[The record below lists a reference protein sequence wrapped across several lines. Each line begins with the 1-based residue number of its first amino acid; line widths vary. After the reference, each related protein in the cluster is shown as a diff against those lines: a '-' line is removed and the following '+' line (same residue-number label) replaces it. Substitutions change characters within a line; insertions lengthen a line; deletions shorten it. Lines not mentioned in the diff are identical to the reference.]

1 MSAALKP
8 RQQAPPPAR
17 SAVWLAW
24 GLWLLVLAVN
34 VVTFVLFNLPEDN
47 ESTAVKL
54 LDHADPGL
62 PVLVFA
68 TVGGLLLA
76 RRPSN
81 VIGWLCWAVG
91 LAVSLSAFGSIQAAR
106 TIAGHSIG
114 SPVVLVLY
122 QLGLYLLPLL
132 GLLPLLV
139 LLFPTG
145 RLPSRRWRPWSGSFS

>member
-34 VVTFVLFNLPEDN
+34 CDRLAVL
-47 ESTAVKL
+47 
-54 LDHADPGL
+54 G
-62 PVLVFA
+62 
-68 TVGGLLLA
+68 
-76 RRPSN
+76 RRPSREP
-81 VIGWLCWAVG
+81 VG
-91 LAVSLSAFGSIQAAR
+91 LWQHPSGQDDRGTLHRFSRRSGAVSARAGAVPAA
-106 TIAGHSIG
+106 
-114 SPVVLVLY
+114 
-122 QLGLYLLPLL
+122 LL

-145 RLPSRRWRPWSGSFS
+145 RLPSRRWRPWSGSLS